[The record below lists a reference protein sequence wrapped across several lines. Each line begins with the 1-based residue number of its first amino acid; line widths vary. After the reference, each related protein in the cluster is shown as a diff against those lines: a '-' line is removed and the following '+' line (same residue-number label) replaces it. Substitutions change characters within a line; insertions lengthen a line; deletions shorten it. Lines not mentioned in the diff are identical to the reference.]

1 MTTREAPGA
10 DTRFPPFIFFN
21 YQPNDKTHMNE
32 LYIPKDRPGRN
43 FVNGRFLPGHVPHNK
58 GKKWADYMDM
68 RKARRIK
75 RTAVKNL
82 VPGGCPCAGWNAR
95 PVVALDG
102 GRLAGVFPSSEEA
115 GRKSGVPAR
124 NIRHCCEKKRK
135 SAGGYR
141 WFWEDDNDW
150 CRLLEGGGGEEDGE
164 DTDLKRSVAWH
175 TR

>member
-1 MTTREAPGA
+1 
-10 DTRFPPFIFFN
+10 
-21 YQPNDKTHMNE
+21 MNE

-58 GKKWADYMDM
+58 G
-68 RKARRIK
+68 
-75 RTAVKNL
+75 N
-82 VPGGCPCAGWNAR
+82 
-95 PVVALDG
+95 G
-102 GRLAGVFPSSEEA
+102 GRLAGVYPSSEEA
-115 GRKSGVPAR
+115 GRKSGVTAR